1 MAQKWPE
8 MAKNVYICDKRSPKR
23 QKIAKYTELP
33 KFDKYSSFGLFPAI
47 GPTVQ
52 GCVIVALQ
60 GCVIVVLQGCV
71 IVALRAS
78 ECGTIYRR

>member
-23 QKIAKYTELP
+23 PKIAKYTELP

-47 GPTVQ
+47 GPTVWWLGERTQ
-52 GCVIVALQ
+52 GWNSMPLKQ
-60 GCVIVVLQGCV
+60 
-71 IVALRAS
+71 
-78 ECGTIYRR
+78 